1 MRADFQIPT
10 MNQPLASVSLTRPA
24 ISEASIEAASAT
36 LRSGW
41 LGYGP
46 RCLELEQAFRGKRDG
61 WALATQSCTAALWAV
76 AMAAHPG
83 GRPEVI
89 VPANTYIACA
99 SAFQVA
105 GWTVRICDVDAR
117 TGLLDLDD
125 AWRHVSADTR
135 ALLVVDTYGQR
146 FPEQEA
152 RRFCDANGLW
162 LVRDAAHRLDLD
174 APERPLADF
183 VCYSFGP
190 TKEVASPDGG
200 LVWSSAVDLEE
211 PARAF
216 TFWGISQ
223 DTWRR
228 TASRV
233 HAPVAISSNP
243 GLKLR
248 MTDVNAS
255 IILAQL
261 ADWTEQR
268 ECRRAI
274 VQAYR
279 RLLAGKDVRVLERAD
294 DDSCLMAP
302 VLVDPQSRPAI
313 RLRLS
318 ELGIA
323 TSDHYP
329 TLASLLAGPH
339 PACPNADAFC
349 SSVIAMPMH
358 LQVAEADIAR
368 AAAAFRDASR

>member
-1 MRADFQIPT
+1 MRAEHRIL
-10 MNQPLASVSLTRPA
+10 MNPPKPSVPLTRPA
-24 ISEASIEAASAT
+24 ISDECIAAAAAT

-46 RCLELEQAFRGKRDG
+46 RCMELEQAFCDRRGG
-61 WALATQSCTAALWAV
+61 WALATQSCTAALWTV
-76 AMAAHPG
+76 AMIARSSD
-83 GRPEVI
+83 RPEVI

-105 GWTVRICDVDAR
+105 GWTVRICDVDPD

-125 AWRHVSADTR
+125 AQRHVSPDTR

-146 FPEQEA
+146 FPEREA

-174 APERPLADF
+174 DPEQPLSDF

-200 LVWSSAVDLEE
+200 LVWSSAQDLEE
-211 PARAF
+211 QARAF
-216 TFWGISQ
+216 TYWGISQ
-223 DTWRR
+223 DTWHRA
-228 TASRV
+228 ASRV
-233 HAPVAISSNP
+233 HTPVAISSGC

-261 ADWTEQR
+261 ASWPGQR
-268 ECRRAI
+268 ARRRAI
-274 VQAYR
+274 MHAYR
-279 RLLAGKDVRVLERAD
+279 RLLAGKAARVLARED

-302 VLVDPQSRPAI
+302 LLVDPTQRPAI
-313 RLRLS
+313 RERLAA
-318 ELGIA
+318 LGIA

-329 TLASLLAGPH
+329 SLASLLDMPGAE
-339 PACPNADAFC
+339 CPNADAFC
-349 SSVIAMPMH
+349 SSVVAMPMH
-358 LQVAEADIAR
+358 IQVTDADIAR
-368 AAAAFRDASR
+368 AAAAFPEATL